1 MSHVVLRT
9 TAAQVNKSCLT
20 LRMSHVTHMNATYHS
35 RVMRTAAAQVNT
47 PRLTLR
53 ISLICT
59 IISNKTCILVQV
71 NQSHLPPPEK
81 LLGDGFSTPMPL
93 FCLICTIISNKT
105 CILVQVN
112 QSHLPPPEKLLGDG
126 FSTPMPLFC
135 LICTIISNKTCILVQ
150 VNQSHFTLPAN
161 AVPHTNESCH
171 TYEWE
176 GSKVSTLWVSSQL
189 RRRMSLISHISF
201 THE

>member
-112 QSHLPPPEKLLGDG
+112 QSH
-126 FSTPMPLFC
+126 
-135 LICTIISNKTCILVQ
+135 
-150 VNQSHFTLPAN
+150 FTLPAN

>member
-1 MSHVVLRT
+1 
-9 TAAQVNKSCLT
+9 
-20 LRMSHVTHMNATYHS
+20 
-35 RVMRTAAAQVNT
+35 MRTAAAQVNT

-53 ISLICT
+53 IS
-59 IISNKTCILVQV
+59 
-71 NQSHLPPPEK
+71 
-81 LLGDGFSTPMPL
+81 
-93 FCLICTIISNKT
+93 LICTIISNKT

-201 THE
+201 THEWVMPHMIGRSQRSQHTGVCTTAMQMNESYLIFTNKRCSRIVNIKQTIFCQRDL